1 MFRRA
6 KAHGGSRN
14 RSSSPWKLP
23 HDSMKITRSSN
34 IKNLKVTWHKSLSC
48 SCQLQRN
55 FWFSSCPNYD
65 LKCVC
70 KPEGRCIVA
79 SLNFPFKKRA
89 WQKKLRNESCP
100 EVEDVTCSGLVVCI
114 SCILFSYPV
123 IVVPEPI
130 YPFKLVLYWRQ
141 LMATLLVARE

>member
-34 IKNLKVTWHKSLSC
+34 FKNLKVTWHKSLSC
-48 SCQLQRN
+48 SCN

-70 KPEGRCIVA
+70 KPEGRCI
-79 SLNFPFKKRA
+79 KRA
-89 WQKKLRNESCP
+89 FCSLHTRPQASSAVLFAALRVCVSMFLSIFNPGLHRFCP
-100 EVEDVTCSGLVVCI
+100 LICLRRCCQSFSELRDV
-114 SCILFSYPV
+114 
-123 IVVPEPI
+123 
-130 YPFKLVLYWRQ
+130 
-141 LMATLLVARE
+141 